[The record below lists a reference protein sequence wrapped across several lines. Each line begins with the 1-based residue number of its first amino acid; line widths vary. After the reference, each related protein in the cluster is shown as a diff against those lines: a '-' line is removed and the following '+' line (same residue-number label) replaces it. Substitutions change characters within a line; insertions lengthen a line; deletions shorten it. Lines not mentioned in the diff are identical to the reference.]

1 MKRNE
6 KGITLIA
13 LVITIIVL
21 LILAT
26 VSLVS
31 VRSNRG
37 IISKTNTAKIETSH
51 AKVKESL
58 IIAFNDYQLELE
70 QRIANTINNLDNVVE
85 NKQGSESRVRD
96 SDLATEMESSSTGSK
111 SQEKLASGY
120 KVNHAGDD
128 SAGITINKYT
138 FKQYCIE
145 NKYCDT
151 AGKINVNNLVGQ
163 STDFGKGTGAF
174 DVYKLS
180 ETGGMGNTTGGGST
194 IKGSDIAEEM
204 SGRVS
209 GLHQVESNW
218 TAPRFTWKL
227 DYYNKNGEKSQL
239 YTQDYEMPVLDMATE
254 MIPSSNN
261 NILQR
266 PGQSQLSNANQSD
279 RGVLSLIE

>member
-13 LVITIIVL
+13 LIITIIVL

-37 IISKTNTAKIETSH
+37 IISKTNTAKVQHSH
-51 AKVKESL
+51 ALVKEAL
-58 IIAFNDYQLELE
+58 IIAFDDYQLELE

-85 NKQGSESRVRD
+85 NTQAAESRFRD
-96 SDLATEMESSSTGSK
+96 TDMATEMESSSTESE

-120 KVNHAGDD
+120 RINRAGDD
-128 SAGITINKYT
+128 AAGLPINRYT

-151 AGKINVNNLVGQ
+151 SGKINVKNLVGQ
-163 STDFGKGTGAF
+163 STDFGKGTGVL

-180 ETGGMGNTTGGGST
+180 ETGGIENTTGGDST
-194 IKGSDIAEEM
+194 I
-204 SGRVS
+204 R
-209 GLHQVESNW
+209 GLHQAESNI
-218 TAPRFTWKL
+218 TAPQFTWKL

-239 YTQDYEMPVLDMATE
+239 YTQDYEMPVLDMVE
-254 MIPSSNN
+254 YSNN
-261 NILQR
+261 NILAQA
-266 PGQSQLSNANQSD
+266 GQSQLSHANQSNQE
-279 RGVLSLIE
+279 VLSMTE